1 MPKTSIQRTQTE
13 EGTYNTKLLSALRI
27 IFQTDNCGVCTSART
42 VYDVAIV
49 GVDSEQRLAF
59 RISLDCGYSSLE
71 RNTFIVT
78 TTIGYLGFMRASG
91 GSGTDVQ
98 N

>member
-49 GVDSEQRLAF
+49 G
-59 RISLDCGYSSLE
+59 
-71 RNTFIVT
+71 
-78 TTIGYLGFMRASG
+78 
-91 GSGTDVQ
+91 
-98 N
+98 

>member
-59 RISLDCGYSSLE
+59 RISLDCGCSSLE